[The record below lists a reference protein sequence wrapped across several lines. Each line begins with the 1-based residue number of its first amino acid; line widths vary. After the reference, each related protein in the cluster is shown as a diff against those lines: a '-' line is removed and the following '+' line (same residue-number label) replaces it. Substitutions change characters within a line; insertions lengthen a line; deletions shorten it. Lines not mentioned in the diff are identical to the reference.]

1 MSDGSFLQYGDAG
14 RVSRALPVAVRRT
27 VGRPIMA
34 WGPPWGRLSGGSFD
48 CPPHKT
54 PYSHT
59 SQRGYG
65 ALAATS
71 IYKELTG
78 QVLAMSA
85 MSILHRM
92 FLSRVLYAPINMLC
106 YEFVQA
112 PRPCYLLKIMD
123 ELLTSIAAKK
133 ERLDAIR
140 PISREAL
147 LALQKSYDV
156 DLTYTSN
163 AIEGN
168 TLTLRETAELIEHGI
183 TVGGK
188 PLRDHLEAVDHYN
201 AVLWMRELAAKTAP
215 IDETTVRE
223 LHRRIVLR
231 SQPEIGGI
239 YSTLPRRIAGSP
251 VVFPNAV
258 KIPGL
263 MKEYGEWL
271 AKAAPEPAASFDAH
285 FRLVAIHSFADGNGR
300 TARLLMNLLLLRGGY
315 PPVAVR
321 PEDRKTY
328 LDTLEHASMREDIKP
343 FQTFMYGRLD
353 ATLGEYL
360 STLQE
365 AQSPETKRDNPSG
378 PELKP

>member
-1 MSDGSFLQYGDAG
+1 MDQL
-14 RVSRALPVAVRRT
+14 
-27 VGRPIMA
+27 
-34 WGPPWGRLSGGSFD
+34 
-48 CPPHKT
+48 
-54 PYSHT
+54 
-59 SQRGYG
+59 
-65 ALAATS
+65 LAS
-71 IYKELTG
+71 
-78 QVLAMSA
+78 V
-85 MSILHRM
+85 
-92 FLSRVLYAPINMLC
+92 
-106 YEFVQA
+106 
-112 PRPCYLLKIMD
+112 
-123 ELLTSIAAKK
+123 AAKK
-133 ERLDAIR
+133 ERLDAMR
-140 PISREAL
+140 PVSREAL

-201 AVLWMRELAAKTAP
+201 AVLWIRELAAKTTP
-215 IDETTVRE
+215 LDETTVRE
-223 LHRRIVLR
+223 LHRRIVFR

-239 YSTLPRRIAGSP
+239 YSTLPRRVAGSP

-271 AKAAPEPAASFDAH
+271 GKVEPEPAASFDAH
-285 FRLVAIHSFADGNGR
+285 FRLVAIHPFTDGNGR

-328 LDTLEHASMREDIKP
+328 LDALEHASMREDLTP
-343 FQTFMYGRLD
+343 FRSFMYQRLD
-353 ATLGEYL
+353 ATLVEYL
-360 STLQE
+360 SALRE
-365 AQSPETKRDNPSG
+365 ALPPEAKADKPTR
-378 PELKP
+378 PEPKP